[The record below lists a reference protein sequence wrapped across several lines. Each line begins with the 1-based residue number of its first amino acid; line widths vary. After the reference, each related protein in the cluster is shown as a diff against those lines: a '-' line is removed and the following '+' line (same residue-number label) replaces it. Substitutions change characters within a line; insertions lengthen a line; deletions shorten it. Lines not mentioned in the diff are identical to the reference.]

1 MAKKIQ
7 FVFDFNSK
15 DVEIASDRTLTLA
28 QQIKLL
34 KSELQKTKEGT
45 AEFDI
50 LRNKLNDTQDSFDR
64 VNSKTRDLFGT
75 LQLIPGPIGDIA
87 SKLDGTLSLF
97 KTFTGFK
104 FKDLAT
110 QFADIKD
117 DVVQVASSIGK
128 ATGLSKVFASTTT
141 IVSKALR
148 LVGIEA
154 TTASVGVRA
163 FSAALLA
170 TGIGAIVVGLGLLVE
185 AFISAGN
192 ETDNYTEKLETL
204 NREISFNREA
214 SKRRAS
220 EELAEAKARGASE
233 EELAAIRKK
242 ANDDLIKD
250 LEKTAKIREQE
261 ALKAAT
267 IFGEESDQYKKSRD
281 EQRNADK
288 ELADAR
294 SQARIDDFNQ
304 QSDFRKKKEDADKQ
318 TAEKEKQL
326 REKQIQENK
335 QYRQEEADA
344 DVQLLKDAEDT
355 KEKELRAALQKQF
368 AIKNEGKQLSV
379 SVQKAQAAEIER
391 IVKEEIDKD
400 KKARED
406 RAKEVEQEAKERLE
420 AQTNLQ
426 RKLTDIR
433 ISAISDEVEREKA
446 SRQEKLKRDIE
457 DLNQDKE
464 FLKLSEIEKA
474 AVIANLR
481 KASEE
486 DLANITKNARQKEKD
501 ERMKALDEQLQF
513 VDLQFQSV
521 RQATQE
527 YFALRE
533 EQLRL
538 QQQKELEGVEKGSK
552 EELAILKKYSE
563 LKKQLR
569 QEETQAIGQI
579 ISASLDAFTN
589 LGNAIASTYDEEA
602 KTSEEAF
609 NKRKKLQKATAVISA
624 ASGIVQILTQPST
637 LPSPIDF
644 IVKGVNAAA
653 LGIATSVQ
661 IGKINATT
669 FEAPS
674 DGNNEQPRR
683 LASGGVVRGAGGSR
697 SDMVPALLSNGES
710 VINAAS
716 TQMFRPL
723 LSTINEIGGGRR
735 FATGGVVSTNSS
747 QQQALS
753 ELNASITN
761 STNQPIKTYVVATD
775 MSSQQMFDRAQK
787 SRSTL

>member
-28 QQIKLL
+28 QQVKVL
-34 KSELQKTKEGT
+34 KDELQKTKEGT
-45 AEFDI
+45 AEFEI
-50 LRNKLNDTQDSFDR
+50 LRNKLNDTQDSFER
-64 VNSKTRDLFGT
+64 VNSKTQDLFGT
-75 LQLIPGPIGDIA
+75 LSLIPGPIGEIA
-87 SKLDGTLSLF
+87 GKLNGTVSLF
-97 KTFTGFK
+97 KTFSNFS
-104 FKDLAT
+104 FKDLKT
-110 QFADIKD
+110 QFTDVVD
-117 DVVQVASSIGK
+117 DVVQIGSVIGK
-128 ATGLSKVFASTTT
+128 ATGLNKVFAATTT
-141 IVSKALR
+141 LVSKALK
-148 LVGIEA
+148 LVGVEA
-154 TTASVGVRA
+154 TTASIGVRA

-185 AFISAGN
+185 AFISAGS
-192 ETDNYTEKLETL
+192 ETEKYTEKLDAL

-214 SKRRAS
+214 SKRRAN
-220 EELAEAKARGASE
+220 EEIAEAKARGASE
-233 EELAAIRKK
+233 EELGAIRKRQ
-242 ANDDLIKD
+242 NEELIKD

-261 ALKAAT
+261 AIKAAVS
-267 IFGEESDQYKKSRD
+267 FGEESDEYKKARD
-281 EQRNADK
+281 EQITADK
-288 ELADAR
+288 ELSDAR

-304 QSDFRKKKEDADKQ
+304 QADLRKKNEDAKKEE
-318 TAEKEKQL
+318 AEKEKQL

-344 DVQLLKDAEDT
+344 EVQLIKDTENT
-355 KEKELRAALQKQF
+355 KEEELRSALKKQF
-368 AIKNEGKQLSV
+368 AIKNEGKKLSV
-379 SVQKAQAAEIER
+379 AVQKAQAAEIER
-391 IVKEEIDKD
+391 IVKEELDKD
-400 KKARED
+400 KKSRED
-406 RAKEVEQEAKERLE
+406 RAKEIEQQAKETLE
-420 AQTNLQ
+420 ARINLE

-433 ISAISDEVEREKA
+433 IAAIANEVERERA
-446 SRQEKLKRDIE
+446 ARQEKLKRDIE

-486 DLANITKNARQKEKD
+486 DLANITKNAREKEKT
-501 ERMKALDEQLQF
+501 ERVKALDDQLQF
-513 VDLQFQSV
+513 IDLQFQSI
-521 RQATQE
+521 RQGTEE

-533 EQLRL
+533 EQLKT

-569 QEETQAIGQI
+569 QEETQAIGQT
-579 ISASLDAFTN
+579 ISATLDAFTS

-609 NKRKKLQKATAVISA
+609 NKRKKLQKATALISA

-644 IVKGVNAAA
+644 IVKTANALA
-653 LGIATSVQ
+653 LGIATKAQ
-661 IGKINATT
+661 IDKINATS

-674 DGNNEQPRR
+674 DASNQQPRR
-683 LASGGVVRGAGGSR
+683 LAKGGLITGEGGPQ

-710 VINAAS
+710 VINATS
-716 TQMFRPL
+716 TQLFRPL

-735 FATGGVVSTNSS
+735 FANGGVVSNSS
-747 QQQALS
+747 TQQQAL
-753 ELNASITN
+753 EQLNTAIASSNTA
-761 STNQPIKTYVVATD
+761 PIKTYVVATD
-775 MSSQQMFDRAQK
+775 MTSQQMFDRAQK